1 MNEISIFKITH
12 LHIQSPHEQAQASTG
27 TNWLLQEQSCQVLW
41 SRDTGASCLTA
52 CDGF

>member
-27 TNWLLQEQSCQVLW
+27 TNWLCKNNPVRFCEAGTLVP
-41 SRDTGASCLTA
+41 AV
-52 CDGF
+52 